1 MEKNYLPAGYIY
13 VKLSNGKADKVCAK
27 AAVTAGLPVNT
38 CIDGGVSSYKMQLQ
52 TDSCSGAVVEV
63 YNDGNCSSR
72 EPTVISLEP
81 YADQC
86 NPYTGQQDITMGGVT
101 VTVPLYFWTLSC
113 TAQPSKPIPVASVA
127 LELYSDANTCD
138 KYLGY
143 VSVAPDLC
151 LLVNNGLASI
161 ALKCSKTG
169 AVNLIQYFGGA
180 CGFAIGSTPYAV
192 NTCAAASSAIPKG
205 YGRTIGSTSSFSLS
219 RSAEQTPHSSLRAK
233 PSEKTLHISR
243 THALTNEPLTEEE
256 IVAELT
262 QVMSAGSTEVASF
275 IASCAQPNT
284 NYAAIILVSQVL
296 RAVDISSFLANEA
309 ANHLALQK
317 TIASCLTASTTVNS
331 VSALP
336 AGSVRWSDVF
346 ITSALPVSGTASAA
360 DVVVGD
366 LVKTHSTP
374 LPSLALTYTVL
385 SYHAGVSN
393 TKLASALQQSVESGV
408 FVDLLHQTAASEG
421 ATALLVATSEA
432 VSGVDEGSGGGGD
445 GGAEGDEPVV
455 TSSEGNTS
463 PSEKLSG
470 PALIGTIVGGVSAL
484 LLVCAGLVYYF
495 FLSTPTDKGD
505 SLATLDRP
513 HTVTAVIYGGVSDA
527 IQCPRF
533 EMVPSASAAAEV
545 EMRLPEAAN
554 IYCSDHGV

>member
-1 MEKNYLPAGYIY
+1 MLLFTHVEKDHLPAGYIY
-13 VKLSNGKADKVCAK
+13 VKLSNGRADKVCAK

-38 CIDGGVSSYKMQLQ
+38 CIGGGVSSYKMQLL

-72 EPTVISLEP
+72 EPTVVSLEP

-86 NPYTGQQDITMGGVT
+86 TPYTGEHDITLGGVT

-127 LELYSDANTCD
+127 LELYSDTNACD
-138 KYLGY
+138 NYLGY
-143 VSVAPDLC
+143 VGVAPDLC
-151 LLVNNGLASI
+151 LPVNNGLASI

-169 AVNLIQYFGGA
+169 AINLIQYFGGA
-180 CGFAIGSTPYAV
+180 CGFVIGSTPYVV
-192 NTCAAASSAIPKG
+192 NTCVAASYALPKG
-205 YGRTIGSTSSFSLS
+205 YGRTINSASFSEVALKIPQS
-219 RSAEQTPHSSLRAK
+219 TEQLPHSSLRAT
-233 PSEKTLHISR
+233 PSVKTSHISQ
-243 THALTNEPLTEEE
+243 THTLINEKPTEED

-262 QVMSAGSTEVASF
+262 LAMSAAGTEVASF

-309 ANHLALQK
+309 ANYLVLQK
-317 TIASCLTASTTVNS
+317 TIASCLAASTIINS
-331 VSALP
+331 ASALP

-346 ITSALPVSGTASAA
+346 ITSALPVIGTA
-360 DVVVGD
+360 VVVGD
-366 LVKTHSTP
+366 LVETQSTP
-374 LPSLALTYTVL
+374 LPSLAVTYTVL

-421 ATALLVATSEA
+421 ATALLVATSESL
-432 VSGVDEGSGGGGD
+432 SGVDEGSGGGG
-445 GGAEGDEPVV
+445 GSGTEGDEPVV
-455 TSSEGNTS
+455 TSSEGNTP

-470 PALIGTIVGGVSAL
+470 AALIGTVVGGVFAL

-495 FLSTPTDKGD
+495 LAFNDNLRTSTALCVKKPESTEPFERRKRALLKLLEMQGQTD
-505 SLATLDRP
+505 
-513 HTVTAVIYGGVSDA
+513 
-527 IQCPRF
+527 
-533 EMVPSASAAAEV
+533 EMVQA
-545 EMRLPEAAN
+545 
-554 IYCSDHGV
+554 